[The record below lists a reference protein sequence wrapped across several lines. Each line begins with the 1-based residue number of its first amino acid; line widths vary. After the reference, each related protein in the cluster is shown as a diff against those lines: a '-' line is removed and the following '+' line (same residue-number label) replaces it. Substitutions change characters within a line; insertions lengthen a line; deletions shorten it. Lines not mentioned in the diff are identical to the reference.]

1 MTHFRNLPA
10 VVLSGRC
17 FPRAAILAVLL
28 VAAVLVPGGN
38 AHAQTVSNFTCNQN
52 GIDSVQICW
61 YISGTNCSWPLT
73 WPGATIYVDNV
84 PISSTGS
91 SSGCITYSGLVP
103 GFHSFKIRAEKCYS
117 NSNPAYGYCSQLVS
131 CSPPNVSCSLPSID
145 TAQINIF
152 NQQAYPSVD
161 IIMTPPS
168 GGPVVVYSGP
178 PITVYWVTLQEP
190 GVHEFSVVAGVLSG
204 PPCPSV
210 SCTVQAVFPEVCNNG
225 IDDDLDSL
233 IDCADPD
240 CAADPACGCWP
251 ETQQMT
257 PGLGSLYVFAGM
269 SVSVSGDVMV
279 VGIADDDGMTEGGA
293 AYIYLLDPQTGQWI
307 QFQQLQDPNGT
318 PVDHFGY
325 SVSVSGDVIVIG
337 EPGDG
342 LLDTGRAFV
351 YERDPQS
358 GLWLEVDQLTA
369 SSPFSGN
376 TFGASVSVSGDVLVV
391 GAFDY
396 FNGSN
401 QGSVYLFERDINGAW
416 LQTQE
421 LSDLGGGGLGSGYG
435 SSVSIMD
442 DVIVVGQP
450 YDDVQGNSS
459 GSVLVYELDNMG
471 FWQETQ
477 KLLKPGGTTGDRF
490 GKSVDICDDV
500 IAIGVPGDADQG
512 PDSGSAFVFER
523 DYAGIWQ
530 PTPLPLP
537 SGGAP
542 VDHFGSAVSIS
553 ANTIVIGSQ
562 WDDDQGPNSGSAFVY
577 QRDTLTGPWLETEKL
592 LASDGAQDFWFGSA
606 VSISGETIAV
616 AGGYYFLN
624 GGGPSWPIGR
634 AYIYTLDPTCQ
645 LPSLEV
651 CDNGIDDDCDG
662 WIDCEDPDCAGFS
675 VWQPPEQLLD
685 PNGTALDGFGNSV
698 AVSGDTIVVG
708 SVFDADQG
716 YDSGSAFV
724 FERVGGVWQP
734 PVQLLDPNG
743 AAGDW
748 FGISVAVSGDTIVV
762 GSSFADG
769 QGFDSGSAFVFER
782 VGGVWQPPEQL
793 LDPNGAAGDWFG
805 YSVAVSGDTIVVGS
819 RNDAD
824 QGFQSGSAFVFERV
838 GGVWQPPVQLLDPNG
853 AAGDWFGISVAV
865 SGDTIVV
872 GSPSDDDQGYGSGS
886 AFVFERVGGVWQ
898 PPEQLLDPNGAP
910 GDGFGW
916 SVAVSGDTIVVGSSF
931 ADGQGF
937 DSGSAFV
944 FERVGG
950 VWQPP
955 VQLLDPNG
963 APGDG
968 FGWSVAVSGDT
979 IVVGSRNDD
988 DQGFQS
994 GSAFAFKRVGG
1005 VWQPPV
1011 QLLDPNG
1018 AAEDWFGFSVAVSGD
1033 TIVVG
1038 SLHDDDQGT
1047 NSGSA
1052 FVFEQPLCPTAG
1064 EICGNG
1070 IDDDNDGLID
1080 CDDTNCIGEINCIGN
1095 GFVFIAPVIDVNYP
1109 ENTGEASFDV
1119 RLSIREDPTSAGF
1132 PSETQAFSMALIY
1145 DRDLIEATSIE
1156 LSDILLETLG
1166 VPPVFFQVD
1175 ASAGSLT
1182 ASVVFDGTIQ
1192 FDDEIAVLNV
1202 GFQTNPEVIA
1212 GSSGSSV
1219 RSLVWADSAALAN
1232 LVIVSGEP
1240 IAPQF
1245 IDGAVALHPVSGQ
1258 PPISTGDPNGDGSI
1272 DISDTITLLSYLF
1285 SAAAINCVAAGDVN
1299 GDNQVDV
1306 ADPIFLL
1313 TFIFAGGPPPVG
1325 GTECTPDPTPADPPL
1340 ECESSGCP

>member
-1 MTHFRNLPA
+1 
-10 VVLSGRC
+10 
-17 FPRAAILAVLL
+17 
-28 VAAVLVPGGN
+28 
-38 AHAQTVSNFTCNQN
+38 
-52 GIDSVQICW
+52 
-61 YISGTNCSWPLT
+61 
-73 WPGATIYVDNV
+73 
-84 PISSTGS
+84 
-91 SSGCITYSGLVP
+91 
-103 GFHSFKIRAEKCYS
+103 
-117 NSNPAYGYCSQLVS
+117 
-131 CSPPNVSCSLPSID
+131 
-145 TAQINIF
+145 
-152 NQQAYPSVD
+152 
-161 IIMTPPS
+161 MTPPS
-168 GGPVVVYSGP
+168 GAPVVVYSGP
-178 PITVYWVTLQEP
+178 TIPIYVINNLTAGVYQFTVD
-190 GVHEFSVVAGVLSG
+190 AGVLSG

-210 SCTVQAVFPEVCNNG
+210 SCTVQVVLPEVCNNG

-240 CAADPACGCWP
+240 CATDPACGCWP

-257 PGLGSLYVFAGM
+257 PGLGSGYVFAGM

-279 VGIADDDGMTEGGA
+279 VGIADADGASMKGGD

-318 PVDHFGY
+318 AVDHFGY

-337 EPGDG
+337 EPGHS

-369 SSPFSGN
+369 SNPFPGN
-376 TFGASVSVSGDVLVV
+376 SFGASVSVSGDVLVV

-396 FNGSN
+396 INGSN

-421 LSDLGGGGLGSGYG
+421 LSDLGGGGLASGYG

-450 YDDVQGNSS
+450 HDDVQGIDS
-459 GSVLVYELDNMG
+459 GSVLVYELDNLG

-477 KLLKPGGTTGDRF
+477 KLLQPGGTIGDGF
-490 GKSVDICDDV
+490 GSSVDICDDV
-500 IAIGVPGDADQG
+500 IAIGVPGDDDQG

-523 DYAGIWQ
+523 DNAGIWQ

-592 LASDGAQDFWFGSA
+592 LASDGAQEFWFGSA

-616 AGGYYFLN
+616 AGGYYFVN
-624 GGGPSWPIGR
+624 GGGPGWPIGR

-675 VWQPPEQLLD
+675 VWQPPVQLLD
-685 PNGTALDGFGNSV
+685 PNGAAGDWFGISV

-708 SVFDADQG
+708 SQYDDDQG
-716 YDSGSAFV
+716 SDSGSAFV

-748 FGISVAVSGDTIVV
+748 FG
-762 GSSFADG
+762 
-769 QGFDSGSAFVFER
+769 
-782 VGGVWQPPEQL
+782 
-793 LDPNGAAGDWFG
+793 
-805 YSVAVSGDTIVVGS
+805 
-819 RNDAD
+819 
-824 QGFQSGSAFVFERV
+824 
-838 GGVWQPPVQLLDPNG
+838 
-853 AAGDWFGISVAV
+853 
-865 SGDTIVV
+865 
-872 GSPSDDDQGYGSGS
+872 
-886 AFVFERVGGVWQ
+886 
-898 PPEQLLDPNGAP
+898 
-910 GDGFGW
+910 
-916 SVAVSGDTIVVGSSF
+916 
-931 ADGQGF
+931 
-937 DSGSAFV
+937 
-944 FERVGG
+944 
-950 VWQPP
+950 
-955 VQLLDPNG
+955 
-963 APGDG
+963 
-968 FGWSVAVSGDT
+968 WSVAVSGDT
-979 IVVGSRNDD
+979 IVVGSR
-988 DQGFQS
+988 F
-994 GSAFAFKRVGG
+994 
-1005 VWQPPV
+1005 
-1011 QLLDPNG
+1011 
-1018 AAEDWFGFSVAVSGD
+1018 
-1033 TIVVG
+1033 
-1038 SLHDDDQGT
+1038 DDDQGT
-1047 NSGSA
+1047 DSGSA
-1052 FVFEQPLCPTAG
+1052 FVFEPLCPSPA

-1080 CDDTNCIGEINCIGN
+1080 CDDSNCIGEINCIGN
-1095 GFVFIAPVIDVNYP
+1095 GFAFIAPVIDVNYP

-1119 RLSIREDPTSAGF
+1119 LLSIQEDPTSAGF

-1166 VPPVFFQVD
+1166 VPPVFFQAD
-1175 ASAGSLT
+1175 ASPGSVT
-1182 ASVVFDGTIQ
+1182 ASVVFDGAIQ
-1192 FDDEIAVLNV
+1192 FDDEIPVLNV

-1212 GSSGSSV
+1212 GSTGSSV
-1219 RSLVWADSAALAN
+1219 RALVWADSAALAN

-1245 IDGAVALHPVSGQ
+1245 IDGAVTLHPVSNQ
-1258 PPISTGDPNGDGSI
+1258 PPINNGDPNGDGSI
-1272 DISDTITLLSYLF
+1272 DISDTITLLNYLF
-1285 SAAAINCVAAGDVN
+1285 SAAVINCVAAGDVN
-1299 GDNQVDV
+1299 GDNQIDV

-1313 TFIFAGGPPPVG
+1313 TYIFGGGPPPVG
-1325 GTECTPDPTPADPPL
+1325 GTECAPDSTPADPPF
-1340 ECESSGCP
+1340 ECEDSFCDG

>member
-743 AAGDW
+743 APLDM
-748 FGISVAVSGDTIVV
+748 FGWSVAVSGDTIVV
-762 GSSFADG
+762 GALNA
-769 QGFDSGSAFVFER
+769 QGAMVDSGSAFVFER

-824 QGFQSGSAFVFERV
+824 QGFQSGSAFVFE
-838 GGVWQPPVQLLDPNG
+838 
-853 AAGDWFGISVAV
+853 
-865 SGDTIVV
+865 
-872 GSPSDDDQGYGSGS
+872 
-886 AFVFERVGGVWQ
+886 
-898 PPEQLLDPNGAP
+898 
-910 GDGFGW
+910 
-916 SVAVSGDTIVVGSSF
+916 
-931 ADGQGF
+931 
-937 DSGSAFV
+937 
-944 FERVGG
+944 
-950 VWQPP
+950 
-955 VQLLDPNG
+955 
-963 APGDG
+963 
-968 FGWSVAVSGDT
+968 
-979 IVVGSRNDD
+979 
-988 DQGFQS
+988 
-994 GSAFAFKRVGG
+994 RVGG

-1109 ENTGEASFDV
+1109 ENTGEASFNV